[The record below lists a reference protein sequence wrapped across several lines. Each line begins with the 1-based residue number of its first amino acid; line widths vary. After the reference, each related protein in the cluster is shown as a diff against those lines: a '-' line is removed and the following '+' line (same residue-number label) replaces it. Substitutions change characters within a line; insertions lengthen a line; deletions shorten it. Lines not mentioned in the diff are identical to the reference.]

1 MKDPLEKITTYE
13 PGAMKRLINDLQRS
27 RELAD
32 LIIRYADAR
41 KPIPIK
47 LINEYNELT
56 KVEVDE

>member
-1 MKDPLEKITTYE
+1 MKLFIT
-13 PGAMKRLINDLQRS
+13 DLQRI
-27 RELAD
+27 RELGD